1 MCENF
6 ENDDVSRRKSKFNGP
21 KTGLVL
27 TSLRSKG
34 MMGVR

>member
-6 ENDDVSRRKSKFNGP
+6 ENGGMSRRKSKFIGP
-21 KTGLVL
+21 ETGLVL
-27 TSLRSKG
+27 ASLRTKG